1 MGSSED
7 TMRKRFSRAAP
18 PVVVAVALIAGSAAT
33 SLAGSLTGVVLGPA
47 SHGLAGAVVTISA
60 TSDDQARQVVT
71 GEGGEFRATELP
83 AGEYDVTGSLP
94 GFHPSTVS
102 AVAVAADGV
111 SRISM
116 TLASSTFSDTIE
128 VSSASPLDS
137 LEATEIRES
146 GARDLGEAL
155 AHHPGVWKARKGGIA
170 NDVVLRGYRED
181 NITVLVDGARVAGAC
196 PNRMDPPAF
205 HLDFAEVDR
214 VELSPSAG
222 KMAAQGSLGGLVN
235 VVTKKPGQGL
245 AADVS
250 MVAGSWEMINPSATV
265 SWGSD
270 RFGVLGGLSH
280 RSSAPFEDGSGK
292 SLTEMANYA
301 DPTAD
306 VDAYGIDS
314 GWTRLYFR
322 PADGHE
328 LNLSYARQEA
338 SDVLYPGLMMDA
350 VYDNTDRLSLGY
362 LYAPEGGGA
371 LRALRATAYATQV
384 NHWMVDSLR
393 VTGTPAPRGWSMGTN
408 AETSTFGASAEAE
421 LGDFTLGLEAYR
433 RTWDAWTEMAGMG
446 YMRQFSIPDVDLTT
460 VGLSARW
467 RRRIA
472 AATSLEIG
480 GRYDRIETAA
490 DSTKADTDLYYAYH
504 GLRDTSR
511 SDADPSLSARITHD
525 FGGGLSLGAGVA
537 RTTRAP
543 DARERYFGLRR
554 MGSDWVGNPGI
565 DPPKSTAAEA
575 LLTWS
580 GGAGVLTAAAWSD
593 WVDGYITLYGAPRIN
608 TVPGVMNEAAQS
620 YANVDA
626 QLIGATLDGTM
637 PLSSRFFLS
646 GGAAWIQG
654 TKDRD
659 ADLGLDSENLA
670 EMPPLTGRV
679 ALRWQSPKYF
689 TELEGVGA
697 TEQDRVDA
705 DLAEART
712 PAWGIV
718 NLKAGATYGDWR
730 LMLIFDNLFD
740 RDYHEHLSYQ
750 RNPFRSGFTVNE
762 PGRSFSAT
770 LGWRL

>member
-1 MGSSED
+1 MHRTQLSALPSLVL
-7 TMRKRFSRAAP
+7 AA
-18 PVVVAVALIAGSAAT
+18 AVIAAAST
-33 SLAGSLTGVVLGPA
+33 ALAGTLAGVVLGPE

-60 TSDDQARQVVT
+60 TSNEDSRQVVT
-71 GEGGEFRATELP
+71 GEGGEFRVTDLVP
-83 AGEYDVTGSLP
+83 GEYDVTGSLP
-94 GFHPSTVS
+94 GFHASTVS
-102 AVAVAADGV
+102 AVAVAADGA
-111 SRISM
+111 SRIAM
-116 TLASSTFSDTIE
+116 TLASSTFRDTIE
-128 VSSASPLDS
+128 VASASPLDS
-137 LEATEIRES
+137 LEAVEIRDS

-155 AHHPGVWKARKGGIA
+155 ARHPGVWKARKGGIA

-181 NITVLVDGARVAGAC
+181 NITVLIDGARVAGAC

-214 VELSPSAG
+214 VELSPTAG
-222 KMAAQGSLGGLVN
+222 KMSAQGSLGGLVN

-250 MVAGSWEMINPSATV
+250 LVAGTWEMINPSATV

-301 DPTAD
+301 EPAAD
-306 VDAYGIDS
+306 VDAYSVDS
-314 GWTRLYFR
+314 GWTRLFYS

-350 VYDNTDRLSLGY
+350 VWDNTDRLSLGY
-362 LYAPEGGGA
+362 SFEPVDGGT
-371 LRALRATAYATQV
+371 LRAVHATAYATRV
-384 NHWMVDSLR
+384 DHWMIDNLR
-393 VTGTPAPRGWSMGTN
+393 VTGAPAPRGWSMGTD

-433 RTWDAWTEMAGMG
+433 RTWDAWTEMAGMA
-446 YMRQFSIPDVDLTT
+446 YMRQFSIPDVDVTALG
-460 VGLSARW
+460 VSARW
-467 RRRIA
+467 RRRVA
-472 AATSLEIG
+472 AATTLELG

-490 DSTKADTDLYYAYH
+490 DSGKADTDLYYAYH
-504 GLRDTSR
+504 GVRDTSR
-511 SDADPSLSARITHD
+511 SDADPSLSARVIHD
-525 FGGGLSLGAGVA
+525 FGGGLSLGASVA

-554 MGSDWVGNPGI
+554 MGSDWVGNPDI
-565 DPPKSTAAEA
+565 DPPLSTAAEA
-575 LLTWS
+575 SLTWS
-580 GGAGVLTAAAWSD
+580 GASGVLTAAAWSD
-593 WVDGYITLYGAPRIN
+593 WVDGYITLYSAPRIN
-608 TVPGVMNEAAQS
+608 MVPGVMNTTAQS

-626 QLIGATLDGTM
+626 RLLGVTLDGTM

-646 GGAAWIQG
+646 GGAAWIEG

-659 ADLGLDSENLA
+659 AGLGLESENLA

-679 ALRWQSPKYF
+679 ALRWQSPRYF

-697 TEQDRVDA
+697 GEQDRVDA
-705 DLAEART
+705 DLSEART

-718 NLKAGATYGDWR
+718 NLKAGATFGRWR
-730 LMLIFDNLFD
+730 LMLIVDNLFD

-750 RNPFRSGFTVNE
+750 RNPFRSGFTVDE
-762 PGRSFSAT
+762 PGLGVSAT